1 MVAQDFEIRSPNG
14 VSELKANVIGVIE
27 NQAPTRHMQVRMRAQ
42 DGEVKGD
49 PGRDICKVAVIRRHT
64 GAKGISKGFV
74 SGFGFKGRCA
84 VASTVVHDCHHLI
97 VAGTNDDDM
106 AMAANEL
113 ARNGGGQVVIQ
124 DGRVIGMV
132 ELSIAGLMSREKV
145 DVVAEQAET
154 VLAGFRSCG
163 CRLNNP
169 NMQLSLLAL
178 AVIPDLRITDK
189 GLVDVTKMAFIPLL
203 ERG

>member
-1 MVAQDFEIRSPNG
+1 MAPEDFVVMAPNG
-14 VSELKANVIGVIE
+14 VSDLKAHVIGVIE
-27 NQAPTRHMQVRMRAQ
+27 NQAPTRHMQVRMRAE

-49 PGRDICKVAVIRRHT
+49 PSRDICKVAVIRRHT
-64 GAKGISKGFV
+64 GTNGMSKGFV

-97 VAGTNDDDM
+97 VVGTDEDDM

-113 ARNGGGQVVIQ
+113 ARNGGGQVVAQ
-124 DGRVIGMV
+124 DGRVTGMV
-132 ELSIAGLMSREKV
+132 ELAIAGLMSTEKV
-145 DVVAEQAET
+145 DVVAEQAES
-154 VLAGFRSCG
+154 VLRGFRACG

-203 ERG
+203 ERA